1 VSTSGREQPQAAAV
15 LAALEQASQQ
25 AFAQALLDPALPP
38 PGELVA
44 WNASDPRLRFAVYR
58 NNVSVSLVAAL
69 ADTFPVLRALVGDE
83 FFDAMARL
91 YVADEPPRSPVL
103 AHYGE
108 GMADWLAH
116 FAPAASL
123 PYLPDLAR
131 LERARVRAYHAAD
144 APSLGTDAV
153 AARLAEP
160 AQLAQARLRL
170 HPSLSVLDSRYAIVS
185 LWAAHQGHAP
195 LEAVVPDRPECALV
209 LRADDD
215 AAVLD
220 IPPGAA
226 TFYRR
231 LLQGQPL
238 ARAASRIEEPF
249 NLGESLAILIRHG
262 AISAWQLDGK
272 HR

>member
-1 VSTSGREQPQAAAV
+1 MTQALDQAA
-15 LAALEQASQQ
+15 QQ
-25 AFAQALLDPALPP
+25 AFAKALLDPALPA

-44 WNASDPRLRFAVYR
+44 WNASDPGLRFAVYR
-58 NNVSVSLVAAL
+58 NNVCLSLVAAL

-83 FFDAMARL
+83 FFDAMARR

-108 GMADWLAH
+108 GLADWLAH

-123 PYLPDLAR
+123 PYLPDMAR

-144 APSLGTDAV
+144 APSLGADAV

-160 AQLAQARLRL
+160 AQLAQARLQL
-170 HPSLSVLDSRYAIVS
+170 HPSVSVLDSRYAIVS

-195 LEAVVPDRPECALV
+195 LEAVAPEQPECALV
-209 LRADDD
+209 LRVDDD
-215 AAVLD
+215 AAVLA
-220 IPPGAA
+220 IPPAA
-226 TFYRR
+226 AEFYRR
-231 LLQGQPL
+231 LQQGQPL
-238 ARAASRIEEPF
+238 AAAAGNIEGPF
-249 NLGESLAILIRHG
+249 DLGASLAILIRHG
-262 AISAWQLDGK
+262 AISAWQTDAE